1 MKTRVPMIMK
11 KKGFKQ
17 ISFNTGIYE
26 GGLYVII
33 SGGVGELYKILKK

>member
-11 KKGFKQ
+11 RKGFKQ